1 MKKSVQAQALY
12 LANLLLLPGLSFL
25 LIAWSYHKL
34 VWTAQKSLGN
44 KNSKVKIK
52 DAFDLAMQDK
62 DGKPLSLKQRRVIE
76 STISQAELDQSH
88 FRAAFW
94 LSLIGGSSVIG
105 GSSLIYFFMQS
116 TTPWPLII
124 VYFTIMHTSF
134 VMWGMV
140 NLAQAMSSRLPYFKV
155 L

>member
-1 MKKSVQAQALY
+1 MKKSIQAQALY

-25 LIAWSYHKL
+25 LIAWSYRKL
-34 VWTAQKSLGN
+34 VWTAQKTLGS
-44 KNSKVKIK
+44 KKVKIK

-76 STISQAELDQSH
+76 STISQTELDQSH

-94 LSLIGGSSVIG
+94 LSIIGGTGVIG

-116 TTPWPLII
+116 TTAWPLII